1 MSMLSAQCYELRK
14 CADAL
19 QDEIDSLSLGRITY
33 DGLTDALHYGINDLR
48 SAANVIWE
56 LRNKMSDMVD
66 QKLEVDRL
74 KAETAKL
81 RAERDEW
88 HRVAVNKQDIIDH
101 MRDTRAENAKLLKIV
116 SCLLTCASDAGDCDR
131 CPLNG
136 GTGDWNSR
144 DFCDGLLDC
153 LREVGVEVT
162 R

>member
-19 QDEIDSLSLGRITY
+19 QDAIDNLSLGRITY

-56 LRNKMSDMVD
+56 LRNKMCDMVD
-66 QKLEVDRL
+66 QREE
-74 KAETAKL
+74 AERL

-88 HRVAVNKQDIIDH
+88 HRVAVSKQDIIDH
-101 MRDTRAENAKLLKIV
+101 MRDARTENAKLLKIV

-131 CPLNG
+131 CPING
-136 GTGDWNSR
+136 GTGDWNSG

-153 LREVGVEVT
+153 LRDLGIEVT
-162 R
+162 P